1 MADSKVSQM
10 KYSRRLKG
18 LIKRKS
24 SKNLKATSPK
34 LRRRSTTS
42 IILMSQGGSRNSQPE
57 RSWRSHPP
65 PPEYLKWSEVPIT
78 FDRSD
83 HPDFIRKPGQYPL
96 IVCPII
102 KDVKLNRI
110 LMDGGSSLNILFLK
124 TFDQM
129 GLSRSLMCPSRAPF
143 HGIVHSAATTP
154 VTFMTQENFRTE
166 TIQFEVT
173 DFETVYNNFCGRLA
187 LSKFMAIPHYA
198 YLILKMPGS
207 CGVISI
213 RGDIKRAFDCDRE
226 SCETANRLQA
236 SAEL

>member
-1 MADSKVSQM
+1 
-10 KYSRRLKG
+10 
-18 LIKRKS
+18 
-24 SKNLKATSPK
+24 
-34 LRRRSTTS
+34 
-42 IILMSQGGSRNSQPE
+42 
-57 RSWRSHPP
+57 
-65 PPEYLKWSEVPIT
+65 
-78 FDRSD
+78 
-83 HPDFIRKPGQYPL
+83 
-96 IVCPII
+96 
-102 KDVKLNRI
+102 
-110 LMDGGSSLNILFLK
+110 MDGGSSLNILFLK

-173 DFETVYNNFCGRLA
+173 DFETVYNNFWGRLA
-187 LSKFMAIPHYA
+187 LSKFMSIPHYA